1 MRLLQVCRLLL
12 PWDYS
17 ELPVNRA
24 PSIRVTRGPE
34 ASTQLRADATVPA
47 NTAKA
52 KHLRGKDAHQ
62 VDDVVFHRFRAEDES
77 ACHEDGANLLGPPI
91 DDGFWA
97 AIDNLE
103 ICRHCE

>member
-1 MRLLQVCRLLL
+1 MTTPVSSATLALGLL
-12 PWDYS
+12 
-17 ELPVNRA
+17 
-24 PSIRVTRGPE
+24 
-34 ASTQLRADATVPA
+34 PA

-103 ICRHCE
+103 ICRHRE